1 VTGGEFLRRLKKL
14 AKRNG
19 VAFAFVPD
27 EGKESHGRIYYG
39 PAFATLKDRKKEIGS
54 GLLADM
60 CRQLKINTW
69 DLR

>member
-39 PAFATLKDRKKEIGS
+39 PAFTHDFLKHVTIS
-54 GLLADM
+54 L
-60 CRQLKINTW
+60 N
-69 DLR
+69 